1 MKLNVFFKEVKSY
14 FYLLLSA
21 EPTNPLCLLDDPKS
35 TAHHMIVMSR
45 YCFMIIVYNNPL
57 RLSRLCYKR
66 LIVLELLYALL
77 FAELAY

>member
-1 MKLNVFFKEVKSY
+1 
-14 FYLLLSA
+14 
-21 EPTNPLCLLDDPKS
+21 
-35 TAHHMIVMSR
+35 MIVMSR
-45 YCFMIIVYNNPL
+45 YCFMIIVYDNPL